1 MKALRNLT
9 LLWHIGRQMGWG
21 YVLFRAG
28 YWLQGKT
35 GILKLRFP
43 KRATARSFTSIQ
55 EWRNHKP
62 AFLFDPERLTL
73 QRNARLMDLKWRV
86 AQIKSGRFRY
96 FSSTWFDVP
105 DWHTHPLTGFVYPK
119 HQHWSAVDEFSAD
132 AGDIKYVWEKSRFT
146 FLYDLIRY
154 DYHFSKDQSATVF
167 GLITDWIDHNP
178 VNCGP
183 NWKCSQEIALRVL
196 NWTFALH
203 YYRCSPALNQSV
215 LDKILSSIYD
225 QMRHVERNIR
235 FSRIAVRNN
244 HVLTEALGLFTAGL
258 MFRDFPESQKWREKG
273 RDLFE
278 TEIIS
283 QIASDGSYL
292 QYSMNYHR
300 VVVQLL
306 TWGIHLAEISDEW
319 FSETVYEQ
327 ADASLRFLRICTDE
341 TNGRL
346 PHYGHND
353 GALFFPLSEC
363 HFRDFRPQLGALE
376 SVLYSWKNS
385 DPILSE
391 EKEWL
396 VSEDLSD
403 VESCLESVK
412 DGAFDFQEDG
422 YFVVRD
428 EGTITFLRCGN
439 YRHRPFQADNNH
451 LDIWI
456 NGRNILRDA
465 GTWLYNA
472 DADSKRYF
480 SGTSAH
486 NTVMIEDFDQMQKWH
501 RFIWTHWI
509 KNGKGKSGS
518 SGNEYWIEA
527 EFEGFLHVGKGI
539 VHKRRVVKK
548 AGQLHWLVEDHVLNV
563 PKGMRIRQL
572 WHPDEQFSDDFHI
585 RAVDGNGCEIPRM
598 VEKGWYSE
606 GYGRKVESAVIV
618 FESVTDSIQ
627 TVIEC
632 GKRPENIDLG
642 RSID

>member
-1 MKALRNLT
+1 MKALRYLT
-9 LLWHIGRQMGWG
+9 LLWHIGRQMGWH

-28 YWLQGKT
+28 YWVQVKT
-35 GILKLRFP
+35 GVLKLRFP
-43 KRATARSFTSIQ
+43 RKATGESFISIQ
-55 EWRNHKP
+55 EWLEWKP
-62 AFLFDPERLTL
+62 KFLFDPQNLDVCKNPKLT
-73 QRNARLMDLKWRV
+73 DLKWRV
-86 AQIKSGRFRY
+86 GQIRSGRFCY
-96 FSSTWFDVP
+96 FSSRWFEVA
-105 DWHTHPLTGFVYPK
+105 DWHTNPLTGHCYPK
-119 HQHWSAVDEFSAD
+119 NEHWSDLNDFSTK

-154 DYHFSKDQSATVF
+154 DFHFSEDQSEAAF
-167 GLITDWIDHNP
+167 GLIADWIDNNP

-196 NWTFALH
+196 NWIFALH
-203 YYRCSPALNQSV
+203 YYRSSTILSQSL
-215 LDKILSSIYD
+215 LDKILGSIYD
-225 QMRHVERNIR
+225 QMRHVAGNIR
-235 FSRIAVRNN
+235 FSEIAVKNN

-258 MFRDFPESQKWREKG
+258 MFPFFPESQKWREEG
-273 RDLFE
+273 RNLFE

-306 TWGIHLAEISDEW
+306 TWGIHLAEINDEW
-319 FSETVYEQ
+319 FSEKVYEQ
-327 ADASLRFLRICTDE
+327 ADASLRFLRTCMDE

-363 HFRDFRPQLGALE
+363 HFRDFRPQLVALE

-396 VSEDLSD
+396 VSGDLSD
-403 VESCLESVK
+403 LESCFEGVK

-422 YFVVRD
+422 YFILRN

-451 LDIWI
+451 LDIWV

-465 GTWLYNA
+465 GTWLYNT
-472 DADSKRYF
+472 DEESVRYF
-480 SGTSAH
+480 SGSRGH
-486 NTVMIEDFDQMQKWH
+486 NTIMIGDFDQMQKWH
-501 RFIWTHWI
+501 RFIWTHWVR
-509 KNGKGKSGS
+509 NAKGKSGS
-518 SGNEYWIEA
+518 SDNEHWIEA
-527 EFEGFLHVGKGI
+527 EFEGFRHVGKGI

-548 AGQLHWLVEDHVLNV
+548 AGQLHWMIEDYVQNV
-563 PKGMRIRQL
+563 PEGMPIRQL
-572 WHPDEQFSDDFHI
+572 WHPDESFGNDFRMSATDEH
-585 RAVDGNGCEIPRM
+585 GNEIPLIIDS
-598 VEKGWYSE
+598 GWYSKA
-606 GYGRKVESAVIV
+606 YGERMECKELV
-618 FESVTDSIQ
+618 FETLGRYIR
-627 TVIEC
+627 TVI
-632 GKRPENIDLG
+632 RAH
-642 RSID
+642 